1 MSDPVAS
8 GAGYGAA
15 ISIRRVE
22 PPPLPWDV
30 DGWPEESR
38 RSYGAALRRIG
49 LIAEPRVVAYGAED
63 HAADDGGLGSL
74 IEGTDALLVALWTAG
89 DAESRVPIADALA
102 QVDALRTA
110 GPEVT
115 GP

>member
-15 ISIRRVE
+15 VSLHRVE
-22 PPPLPWDV
+22 PPSLPWDV

-38 RSYGAALRRIG
+38 RSYGAELRRIG
-49 LIAEPRVVAYGAED
+49 LVAEPRVVAYGAAD
-63 HAADDGGLGSL
+63 SIADDAIASL
-74 IEGTDALLVALWTAG
+74 IEDADALLVALWSAG

-102 QVDALRTA
+102 QVDALRAA
-110 GPEVT
+110 GPDLT